1 MRAKTIP
8 WKTNEPNGSAGKMEG
23 FRLKLTRTKKIAAAV
38 AAVAVIGG
46 MAVGSTL
53 AYLTDQKEAT
63 NTITVGDVKIEL
75 LEPGFPTGG
84 PPSMEPGMTQAK
96 DPYLKNT
103 GTNPAYVRL
112 RVDIPT
118 ATIGG
123 QENTPLFELGYLNGN
138 EFKTDI
144 EDHFTAEI
152 DGTTVKWVKEGEYY
166 YLRKA
171 DGSDFQLPAK
181 KDTDMKFPETPKL
194 FTHIRLN
201 PGLKEEELAPV
212 SGKDYALTEIDV
224 TGEAIQ
230 TGGFADEAAAWAAF
244 QQQNP
249 AAP

>member
-1 MRAKTIP
+1 MRAKTTP
-8 WKTNEPNGSAGKMEG
+8 RKTNEPHSSAGKMEG

-63 NTITVGDVKIEL
+63 NTITIGDVKIEL
-75 LEPGFPTGG
+75 LEPGFPTGS
-84 PPSMEPGMTQAK
+84 PPSMEPGMKQAK
-96 DPYLKNT
+96 DPYLENT
-103 GTNPAYVRL
+103 GSNPAYVRL

-118 ATIGG
+118 AMIGG
-123 QENTPLFELGYLNGN
+123 QENTPLFELGYLDGN

-152 DGTTVKWVKEGEYY
+152 DGTTVKWVKDGEYY

-171 DGSDFQLPAK
+171 GSSDFQLPAGAK
-181 KDTDMKFPETPKL
+181 TPKL
-194 FTHIRLN
+194 FTYIRLN
-201 PGLKEEELAPV
+201 PDLKEGELAPA
-212 SGKDYALTEIDV
+212 SGKDYALTEIEV

-230 TGGFADEAAAWAAF
+230 TGGFVNASAAWDAF
-244 QQQNP
+244 GKQNP
-249 AAP
+249 GK

>member
-75 LEPGFPTGG
+75 LEPGFPTGS
-84 PPSMEPGMTQAK
+84 PPSMEPGMKQAK
-96 DPYLKNT
+96 DPYLENT
-103 GTNPAYVRL
+103 GSNPAYVRL

-118 ATIGG
+118 ATIGR
-123 QENTPLFELGYLNGN
+123 QENTPLFELGYLDKDGN
-138 EFKTDI
+138 FQTNI
-144 EDHFTAEI
+144 ETLTGAV
-152 DGTTVKWVKEGEYY
+152 DGTTVKWVKDGEYY

-212 SGKDYALTEIDV
+212 SGKDYALTEIEV

-230 TGGFADEAAAWAAF
+230 TGGFADAKKAWDAF
-244 QQQNP
+244 DKQNQSK
-249 AAP
+249 